1 MDGTC
6 TSALGRAVY
15 SILVIVVLMLLMLH
29 LLTVETLV
37 LVVLFR
43 AKLITIMESPET
55 DKKFAGLT
63 EDTRGPSL
71 VPL

>member
-1 MDGTC
+1 MYTIQY
-6 TSALGRAVY
+6 LGNCGADVTDVTPAHRGDTAGAGAGAGGV
-15 SILVIVVLMLLMLH
+15 
-29 LLTVETLV
+29 
-37 LVVLFR
+37 FR

-71 VPL
+71 VPP